1 MSIPLRH
8 NLHQILIAADQF
20 FTTIFCSIFFYK
32 EKSYG
37 DETLS
42 CRAIRWELHGI
53 RSWPK
58 KLIDKIFFW
67 EHNRCYDSYVS
78 EKEGR
83 QLPPELR

>member
-42 CRAIRWELHGI
+42 CRAIRWELRGI
-53 RSWPK
+53 R
-58 KLIDKIFFW
+58 
-67 EHNRCYDSYVS
+67 
-78 EKEGR
+78 
-83 QLPPELR
+83 